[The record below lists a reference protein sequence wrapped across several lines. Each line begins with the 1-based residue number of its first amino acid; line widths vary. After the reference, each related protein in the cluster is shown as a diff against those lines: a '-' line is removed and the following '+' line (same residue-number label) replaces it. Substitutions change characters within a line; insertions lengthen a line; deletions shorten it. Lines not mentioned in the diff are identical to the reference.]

1 MALVGDL
8 DTPVPLVE
16 VGRLER
22 NLARMAGRIAATGV
36 GHLPHTKTHKTR
48 EIAERQLAHGASGL
62 TVAKLG
68 EAEAMVD
75 AGFDDLLIAYPLV
88 GEAKMRRLAAL
99 LDRARIR
106 FTVESAD
113 GARAASDAL
122 AAAGRTCGVL
132 IEVEAGSG
140 RTGVATIPDVVE
152 LAGLV
157 DSLPALALDGVMAF
171 GAGYVEGEDAQRRT
185 GHAEGGVAASAAE
198 AIAAAG
204 LGPVPIVT
212 AGSTP
217 TSPYVAEVP
226 GVTHVRAGNYVY
238 HDLMQVHL
246 GVATL
251 DDCALTILATV
262 VSHPGSR
269 RYVVDAGLK
278 TLAGENYGWGTYGRI
293 LEQPDVVISWAAEE
307 HGVIDLADGVPD
319 PGWRIGERVRI
330 VPDHACGVSNM
341 HDEVIAVDGET
352 VVDTWRVISRGRVR

>member
-1 MALVGDL
+1 MTLVGDL

-22 NLARMAGRIAATGV
+22 NLSRMAERIAAAGA

-48 EIAERQLAHGASGL
+48 EIAERQLAHGAAGL

-99 LDRARIR
+99 LERARVR
-106 FTVESAD
+106 FTVDSAD
-113 GARAASDAL
+113 GARAASGSL
-122 AAAGRTCGVL
+122 AASGQRCGVL

-140 RTGVATIPDVVE
+140 RTGVSTLPEVVA

-157 DSLPALALDGVMAF
+157 ASLPGLELDGVLTF
-171 GAGYVEGEDAQRRT
+171 GRGYVEGTAAQQRSGR
-185 GHAEGGVAASAAE
+185 AEGEIAVGAAR
-198 AIAAAG
+198 AIEAAG
-204 LGPVPIVT
+204 LGPLPIVT
-212 AGSTP
+212 SGSTP
-217 TSPYVAEVP
+217 TSPYAAEVS

-238 HDLMQVHL
+238 HDLMQVSL
-246 GVATL
+246 GVATY

-262 VSHPGSR
+262 VSHPSPR
-269 RYVVDAGLK
+269 RYVVDAGIK

-293 LEQPDVVISWAAEE
+293 LGQPDVVISWAAEE
-307 HGVIDLADGVPD
+307 HGVIDLADEVAD
-319 PGWRIGERVRI
+319 PGWRIGDRVRI

-341 HDEVIAVDGET
+341 HDEVIAVDGEQ